1 MDSLPPTTISF
12 SCSTSVAAVW
22 PAMSQLP
29 KSWLVPDSTGPTT
42 AYLDL
47 SHDFDLVVVSGQ
59 LKSIFFFFLFSN
71 LIFIHSVCR
80 VVLLWSSPVQSGVSN
95 LMQLGFLSHTP
106 VCTGATQC
114 QRANENILIF

>member
-1 MDSLPPTTISF
+1 
-12 SCSTSVAAVW
+12 
-22 PAMSQLP
+22 MSRLP
-29 KSWLVPDSTGPTT
+29 KSRLVLDLTSLTA

-47 SHDFDLVVVSGQ
+47 SHDFDLVAVSGQ

-80 VVLLWSSPVQSGVSN
+80 VVLPQSSPVQSSVSN
-95 LMQLGFLSHTP
+95 STQLGFLSHTL

-114 QRANENILIF
+114 RRANENILIF